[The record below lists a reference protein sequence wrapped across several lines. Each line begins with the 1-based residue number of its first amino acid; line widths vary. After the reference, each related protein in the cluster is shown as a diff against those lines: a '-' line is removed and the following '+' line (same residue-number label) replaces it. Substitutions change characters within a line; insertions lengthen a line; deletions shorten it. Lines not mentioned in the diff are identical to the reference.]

1 MSARTAPTS
10 RGIPKLRYGIAL
22 LLGFGVLIN
31 YFDRVNLSV
40 ASRALDQQFG
50 IGAIGFGVLSS
61 AYSYTYAA
69 LQIPVGLALDRY
81 GVATLGRVG
90 ALIWSLASFWSG
102 LSGSFASFLGSRLL
116 LGVGEAPTFPGNAK
130 AIAAWLSPF
139 GTRPR
144 DRDLRFGCKA
154 RNWHRDPTR
163 IGRRGS
169 ARLALGVLFHR
180 RAQLRVLSALFC
192 ILPRAKSR
200 RPAR

>member
-1 MSARTAPTS
+1 MSVRTASAS
-10 RGIPKLRYGIAL
+10 RGVPKLRYGIAL
-22 LLGFGVLIN
+22 ILGFGALIN

-81 GVATLGRVG
+81 GVATLGRIG

-130 AIAAWLSPF
+130 ASPPGF
-139 GTRPR
+139 PVRNVASRPR
-144 DRDLRFGCKA
+144 SSIRLQSSELASLRSSIFYSASFLEDIHEA
-154 RNWHRDPTR
+154 R
-163 IGRRGS
+163 
-169 ARLALGVLFHR
+169 
-180 RAQLRVLSALFC
+180 
-192 ILPRAKSR
+192 
-200 RPAR
+200 